1 MTGWQAR
8 PADAELDRDVC
19 KLVHRVAQR
28 LDVHV
33 RHVASELGLT
43 PSQVI
48 ALRELSEPVTARE
61 LATRMGCEPSNAT
74 FVLDRLEQQ
83 GLIQRRPH
91 PADRR
96 AKQIVLTPEGQR
108 RRAAVLEHLSSQPP
122 LAPLTATQQETLR
135 DLLKALSAE
144 P

>member
-1 MTGWQAR
+1 MAGRQAR
-8 PADAELDRDVC
+8 PADGELDRDVC
-19 KLVHRVAQR
+19 KLVHRLAQR
-28 LDVHV
+28 LDVHA
-33 RHVASELGLT
+33 RRVADDLGLT
-43 PSQVI
+43 ASQVI

-61 LATRMGCEPSNAT
+61 LATRMGCEPPNAT

-96 AKQIVLTPEGQR
+96 AKQIVLTSDGQHC
-108 RRAAVLEHLSSQPP
+108 RATVLEHLSTQPP
-122 LAPLTATQQETLR
+122 LAPLTATQQEALR
-135 DLLKALSAE
+135 DLLKTLSTE